1 MFHFPVPKRPPIRT
15 NMPSFVYGEGVYS
28 AEEIDRINAIADG
41 LPAERVVVGKDL
53 TFKPDGNRSHF
64 RQINPTRDHQWIY
77 QKLADAISILN
88 ANTYQF
94 DITGTDEPLYHVT
107 YDGDEQGHY
116 AWHSDVGNDKQAQR
130 KLSITFQMSD
140 AEDYEGGDLEFNA
153 AGQVETAP
161 KKKGQLILFPSYVL
175 HRVAPVTKGVRRAM
189 VAWIVGPP
197 FK

>member
-1 MFHFPVPKRPPIRT
+1 MFHFPVPARPPIRP

-28 AEEIDRINAIADG
+28 LEEIDRINQIADAE
-41 LPAERVVVGKDL
+41 PAKRVVVGKDL
-53 TFKPDGNRSHF
+53 TYKPEGNRSHL
-64 RQINPTRDHQWIY
+64 RRVNPTRENHWIY
-77 QKLADAISILN
+77 QKLIDAISVLN

-107 YDGDEQGHY
+107 YEGSEQGHY
-116 AWHSDVGNDKQAQR
+116 AWHTDVGNDKQAQR

-140 AEDYEGGDLEFNA
+140 PGEYEGGDLEFN
-153 AGQVETAP
+153 GTGRVETAP

-175 HRVAPVTKGVRRAM
+175 HRVTPVTKGTRRAM

-197 FK
+197 FR